1 MKKITFLFSLLFI
14 AFQVNA
20 QTLTQN
26 FDTALTWVV
35 AHPTGTSGDAGWTR
49 VTAGTNPGCAPA
61 GGAGMAKL
69 ATYDFAAGNAYT
81 LTAPVMTLSASTNY
95 RIKFK
100 MYRDGGYPTDA
111 DNIQVLFK
119 GSPFATTGTLL
130 GTIHRSTQ
138 LSPAVSAD
146 GWYSYYFD
154 VPAGTSGSK
163 YFYFLGTGFYG
174 NNIYVDEVAIGPI
187 LANDAE
193 LVSTTLASTIVAG
206 STSISGSFVNSGTSP
221 ISTISLNWQ
230 VDSGAIN
237 TQPLTGLS
245 VAPGAS
251 YNFTHSTPWNATSGN
266 YSVKVWVSGTNGN
279 DEDLTNNE
287 ITRLVSVATNSTAR
301 LPLYEKFSSATCPPC
316 ATFNTTYFSPF
327 YTTNHANFALISYQV
342 NWPGAGDPY
351 YTAEVGTR
359 RAYYGVSA
367 APTLFV
373 DSNEGTAFDVA
384 ALQSNLTAAIAKPA
398 YFALSASHALV
409 GNAITV
415 NVNTTPYL
423 TGSYKLYVAVV
434 EKITTGN
441 VATNGETQFKNVF
454 MKMLPDASGTTLSC
468 VAGSPIFTQ
477 LQANLTGLFIE
488 DYTDLSIVVFVQN
501 VATKAI
507 MQTTYAV
514 NGLATTEFSKTSK
527 IKIYP
532 NPSEGMVR
540 IATESPLDVIITD
553 ISGKAVF
560 TMNQVTSGT
569 DLNLS
574 ILQSGVYFA
583 KMTGDG
589 IEQTEKIILK

>member
-14 AFQVNA
+14 AFQGNA

-35 AHPTGTSGDAGWTR
+35 AHPTGTSADAGWTR
-49 VTAGTNPGCAPA
+49 VTAGTNPGCTPA

-119 GSPFATTGTLL
+119 SSPFATSGTLL

-138 LSPAVSAD
+138 LSPTVSAD

-193 LVSTTLASTIVAG
+193 LVSTSLTSTVVAG
-206 STSISGSFVNSGTSP
+206 NNSIGGSFVNNGTSP

-237 TQPLTGLS
+237 TQSLTGIS
-245 VAPGAS
+245 VAPGTS
-251 YNFTHSTPWNATSGN
+251 YDFVHSTPWNATLGT
-266 YSVKVWVSGTNGN
+266 YSIKVWVSGTNGN
-279 DEDLTNNE
+279 DQDLTNNE
-287 ITRLVSVATNSTAR
+287 ITRSVSVATNSTTR

-327 YTTNHANFALISYQV
+327 YTASHDNFAMISYQV
-342 NWPGAGDPY
+342 NWPGDGDPY

-359 RAYYGVSA
+359 RAYYGVTA

-373 DSNEGTAFDVA
+373 DSNEGTAFDSSV
-384 ALQSNLTAAIAKPA
+384 LQSNLTAALAKPA
-398 YFALSASHALV
+398 YFLLSASHALV
-409 GNAITV
+409 GTALTV

-441 VATNGETQFKNVF
+441 VASNGETQFKNVF
-454 MKMLPDASGTTLSC
+454 MKMLPDANGTTISF
-468 VAGSPIFTQ
+468 VADTPVFTQ

-488 DYTDLSIVVFVQN
+488 DMNDLSIVVFVQN
-501 VATKAI
+501 VASKAI
-507 MQTTYAV
+507 MQATYAV
-514 NGLATTEFSKTSK
+514 NGLATTEFSKASK

-532 NPSEGMVR
+532 NPSEGIVR
-540 IATESPLDVIITD
+540 ITTESPVDVIITD
-553 ISGKAVF
+553 ISGKVVF
-560 TMNQVTSGT
+560 TMNQVTS
-569 DLNLS
+569 DSDMNLS
-574 ILQSGVYFA
+574 KLQHGIYFA
-583 KMTGDG
+583 KMTGEG

>member
-14 AFQVNA
+14 AFQGNS

-26 FDTALTWVV
+26 FDTALTWIV
-35 AHPTGTSGDAGWTR
+35 AHPTGTSGDPGWTR
-49 VTAGTNPGCAPA
+49 VTAGTNPGCTPA

-81 LTAPVMTLSASTNY
+81 LTAPVMTLVASTNY

-100 MYRDGGYPTDA
+100 MYRDSGYPTDA
-111 DNIQVLFK
+111 DNIKVLFK
-119 GSPFATTGTLL
+119 SSPFATTGTVL

-138 LSPAVSAD
+138 LSPTVSAD

-154 VPAGTSGSK
+154 VPAGTSGAK
-163 YFYFLGTGFYG
+163 YFYFLGTGFFG

-193 LVSTTLASTIVAG
+193 LVSTTLASSIVAG
-206 STSISGSFVNSGTSP
+206 STSISGTFVNSGTSP

-245 VAPGAS
+245 VAPGTS
-251 YNFTHSTPWNATSGN
+251 YNFVHSTPWNATLGN
-266 YSVKVWVSGTNGN
+266 YTVKVWISGTNGN

-287 ITRLVSVATNSTAR
+287 IIRSVSVATNSTTR
-301 LPLYEKFSSATCPPC
+301 MPLYEKFSSATCPPC
-316 ATFNTTYFSPF
+316 ATFNTTYFTPF
-327 YTTNHANFALISYQV
+327 YTTNHNNFAMISYQV
-342 NWPGAGDPY
+342 SWPAPGDPY

-359 RAYYGVSA
+359 RTYYGVTA
-367 APTLFV
+367 APTLYV

-384 ALQSNLTAAIAKPA
+384 ALQSNLTSALAKPA
-398 YFALSASHALV
+398 YFLLSASHALV
-409 GNAITV
+409 GTALTV

-441 VATNGETQFKNVF
+441 VASNGETQFKNVF
-454 MKMLPDASGTTLSC
+454 MKMLPDANGTTISF
-468 VAGSPIFTQ
+468 VADTPVFTQ
-477 LQANLTGLFIE
+477 LQANLTGLNIE
-488 DYTDLSIVVFVQN
+488 EMNDLSIVVFVQN

-507 MQTTYAV
+507 MQATYAV
-514 NGLATTEFSKTSK
+514 NGLATAEFNKTAK

-540 IATESPLDVIITD
+540 IATESPLDVVLTD
-553 ISGKAVF
+553 ISGKVVF
-560 TMNQVTSGT
+560 TMNQVTGGS

-574 ILQSGVYFA
+574 KLQSGVYFA
-583 KMTGDG
+583 KMTGEG